1 MDKALIKRHNFE
13 VSKKNIETFSNSLPS
28 NPAFDRVEVDGG
40 LFGLGDHK
48 VTGNEMNK
56 FIDKVQDKLISVN
69 ESLTSII
76 SEFREVYKAF
86 DYLDGEYIKGII
98 GSIESAEEASKQA
111 LKAQSDIQNTVE
123 NLKKTVLGLVDLK
136 NSVEK
141 IERTINKL
149 SANQLSYKDVAKK
162 LDNNYKIG
170 QIGSVIRPNEELK
183 SKIKQV
189 SYNFSS
195 ILLELDKLKELNQ
208 IVQTQNKRNEL
219 LDNLYK
225 NITSYA
231 HYKDIDA
238 IWNDVEGHKVNL
250 ADFHHQVDSF
260 IEKVNQTTGRINNDI
275 TALQQYRTLL
285 ETYQHLGDVDA
296 IWNDMEGHKT
306 SITNLKDQMNHLI
319 SEVHTTTKEINESIK
334 SQEKA
339 NTADHLQYERK
350 IKTAYYISGSAI
362 GLSFINYLLQILG
375 II

>member
-48 VTGNEMNK
+48 VTGNEMNN
-56 FIDKVQDKLISVN
+56 FIGKVQYKLIAVN
-69 ESLTSII
+69 TSLRSII
-76 SEFREVYKAF
+76 SEFREVYEAF
-86 DYLDGEYIKGII
+86 DYLDREYIDGII

-170 QIGSVIRPNEELK
+170 QIGSVIRSNEELK

-285 ETYQHLGDVDA
+285 ETYQHLGDIDA
-296 IWNDMEGHKT
+296 IWNDVEGHKA
-306 SITNLKDQMNHLI
+306 SITELQDQMSHFI
-319 SEVHTTTKEINESIK
+319 SDVHTTTKEIKESIK
-334 SQEKA
+334 NLEKA
-339 NTADHLQYERK
+339 NTDAHLQYERK

>member
-13 VSKKNIETFSNSLPS
+13 VSKKKIETFSKSLPS

-40 LFGLGDHK
+40 LFGWGDHK
-48 VTGNEMNK
+48 VTGTEMNN

-69 ESLTSII
+69 KSLTSII

-123 NLKKTVLGLVDLK
+123 NLKKTVLGLDDLK

-162 LDNNYKIG
+162 LDQKYKIG
-170 QIGSVIRPNEELK
+170 QIGTVISTNEGLK

-189 SYNFSS
+189 SDNLSS
-195 ILLELDKLKELNQ
+195 ILLELNKLKDLHQ

-225 NITSYA
+225 NITSFA
-231 HYKDIDA
+231 HYKEIDA
-238 IWNDVEGHKVNL
+238 IWNDVESHKANL

-260 IEKVNQTTGRINNDI
+260 IEKVNHTTERINNDI

-285 ETYQHLGDVDA
+285 ETYKHLGDVDA
-296 IWNDMEGHKT
+296 IWNDVEDHKA
-306 SITNLKDQMNHLI
+306 SITKLQDQMSHFI
-319 SEVHTTTKEINESIK
+319 SDVHTTTKEIKESIK
-334 SQEKA
+334 SLEKA

-350 IKTAYYISGSAI
+350 IKIAYYISGSAI

>member
-13 VSKKNIETFSNSLPS
+13 VSKKKIETFSKSLPS

-40 LFGLGDHK
+40 LFGWGDHK
-48 VTGNEMNK
+48 VTGTEMNN

-69 ESLTSII
+69 KSLTSII

-123 NLKKTVLGLVDLK
+123 NLKKTVLGLDDLK

-149 SANQLSYKDVAKK
+149 TANQLSYKDVAKK
-162 LDNNYKIG
+162 LDQKYKIG
-170 QIGSVIRPNEELK
+170 QIGTVISTNEGLK

-189 SYNFSS
+189 SDNLSS
-195 ILLELDKLKELNQ
+195 ILLELNKLKDLHQ

-225 NITSYA
+225 NITSFA
-231 HYKDIDA
+231 HYKEIDA
-238 IWNDVEGHKVNL
+238 IWNDVESHKANL

-260 IEKVNQTTGRINNDI
+260 IEKVNHTTERINNDI

-285 ETYQHLGDVDA
+285 ESYLHLGDVDA
-296 IWNDMEGHKT
+296 IWNDVEDHKA
-306 SITNLKDQMNHLI
+306 SITKLQDQMSHFI
-319 SEVHTTTKEINESIK
+319 SDVHTTTKEIKESIK
-334 SQEKA
+334 SLEKA

-350 IKTAYYISGSAI
+350 IKIAYYISGSAI

>member
-48 VTGNEMNK
+48 VTGNEMNN
-56 FIDKVQDKLISVN
+56 FIGKVQYKLIAVN
-69 ESLTSII
+69 TSLRSII
-76 SEFREVYKAF
+76 SEFREVYEAF
-86 DYLDGEYIKGII
+86 DYLDREYIDGII

-170 QIGSVIRPNEELK
+170 QIGSVIRSNEELK

-275 TALQQYRTLL
+275 AALQQYRTLL
-285 ETYQHLGDVDA
+285 ETYQHLGDIDA
-296 IWNDMEGHKT
+296 IWNDVEGHKA
-306 SITNLKDQMNHLI
+306 SITELQDQMSHFI
-319 SEVHTTTKEINESIK
+319 SDVHTTTKEIKESINNL
-334 SQEKA
+334 EKA
-339 NTADHLQYERK
+339 NTDAHLQYERK

>member
-13 VSKKNIETFSNSLPS
+13 VSKKKIETFSKSLPS

-123 NLKKTVLGLVDLK
+123 NLKKTVLGLVNLK

-141 IERTINKL
+141 IERTINTL
-149 SANQLSYKDVAKK
+149 SANQLSYDDVAKK
-162 LDNNYKIG
+162 LDENYKIG
-170 QIGSVIRPNEELK
+170 QIDSVISSNEGLK
-183 SKIKQV
+183 SEIKQISDNLV
-189 SYNFSS
+189 L
-195 ILLELDKLKELNQ
+195 ILLELNKLKDLHQ
-208 IVQTQNKRNEL
+208 IVQAQNARNETL
-219 LDNLYK
+219 ENLYK
-225 NITSYA
+225 NITSKA
-231 HYKDIDA
+231 HYNDIDA
-238 IWNDVEGHKVNL
+238 IWNDVESHKANL
-250 ADFHHQVDSF
+250 ADFHQQVDSF
-260 IEKVNQTTGRINNDI
+260 IEMANQTKSRINNDI
-275 TALQQYRTLL
+275 AALQQYRTLL
-285 ETYQHLGDVDA
+285 ETYQHLGDIDA
-296 IWNDMEGHKT
+296 IWNDVEGHKA
-306 SITNLKDQMNHLI
+306 SITELQDQMSHFI
-319 SEVHTTTKEINESIK
+319 SDVHTTTKEIKESINNL
-334 SQEKA
+334 EKA
-339 NTADHLQYERK
+339 NTDAHLQYERK

>member
-86 DYLDGEYIKGII
+86 DYLDGEYINGII

-170 QIGSVIRPNEELK
+170 QIGSVIRSNEELK

-285 ETYQHLGDVDA
+285 ETYQHLGDIDA
-296 IWNDMEGHKT
+296 IWNDVEGHKA
-306 SITNLKDQMNHLI
+306 SITELQDQMSHFI
-319 SEVHTTTKEINESIK
+319 SDVHTTTKEIKESINNL
-334 SQEKA
+334 EKA
-339 NTADHLQYERK
+339 NTDAHLQYERK

>member
-86 DYLDGEYIKGII
+86 DYLDGEYITGII

-170 QIGSVIRPNEELK
+170 QIGSVIRSNEELK

-275 TALQQYRTLL
+275 AALQQYRTLI
-285 ETYQHLGDVDA
+285 ETYQHLGDIDA
-296 IWNDMEGHKT
+296 IWNDVEGHKA
-306 SITNLKDQMNHLI
+306 SITELQDQI
-319 SEVHTTTKEINESIK
+319 SHFISDVHTTTKEIKESINNL
-334 SQEKA
+334 EKA
-339 NTADHLQYERK
+339 NTDAHLQYERK

-362 GLSFINYLLQILG
+362 GLSLINYLLQILG

>member
-48 VTGNEMNK
+48 VTGNEMNN
-56 FIDKVQDKLISVN
+56 FIGKVQYKLIAVN
-69 ESLTSII
+69 TSLRSII

-86 DYLDGEYIKGII
+86 DYLDREYIDGII

-170 QIGSVIRPNEELK
+170 QIGSVIRSNEELK

-350 IKTAYYISGSAI
+350 IKIAYYISGSAI

>member
-48 VTGNEMNK
+48 VTGNEMNN
-56 FIDKVQDKLISVN
+56 FIGKVQYKLIAVN
-69 ESLTSII
+69 TSLRSII
-76 SEFREVYKAF
+76 SEFREVYEAF
-86 DYLDGEYIKGII
+86 DYLDREYIDGII

-170 QIGSVIRPNEELK
+170 QIGSVIRSNEELK

-285 ETYQHLGDVDA
+285 ETYQHLGDIDA
-296 IWNDMEGHKT
+296 IWNDVEGHKA
-306 SITNLKDQMNHLI
+306 SITELQDQMSHFI
-319 SEVHTTTKEINESIK
+319 SDVHTTTKEIKESINNL
-334 SQEKA
+334 EKA
-339 NTADHLQYERK
+339 NTDAHLQYERK

>member
-13 VSKKNIETFSNSLPS
+13 VSKKKIETFSKSLPS

-40 LFGLGDHK
+40 LFGWGDHK
-48 VTGNEMNK
+48 VTGTEMNN

-69 ESLTSII
+69 KSLTSII

-123 NLKKTVLGLVDLK
+123 NLKKTVLGLDDLK

-162 LDNNYKIG
+162 LDQKYKIG
-170 QIGSVIRPNEELK
+170 QIGTVISTNEGLK

-189 SYNFSS
+189 SDNLSS
-195 ILLELDKLKELNQ
+195 ILLELNKLKDLHQ

-225 NITSYA
+225 NITSFA
-231 HYKDIDA
+231 HYKEIDA
-238 IWNDVEGHKVNL
+238 IWNDVESHKANL

-260 IEKVNQTTGRINNDI
+260 IENVNQTTERINNDI

-285 ETYQHLGDVDA
+285 ETYKHLGDVDA
-296 IWNDMEGHKT
+296 IWNDVEDHKA
-306 SITNLKDQMNHLI
+306 SITKLQDQMSHFI
-319 SEVHTTTKEINESIK
+319 SDVHTTTKEIKESIK
-334 SQEKA
+334 SLEKA

-350 IKTAYYISGSAI
+350 IKIAYYISGSAI

>member
-40 LFGLGDHK
+40 LFGWGDHK
-48 VTGNEMNK
+48 VTGTEMNK

-123 NLKKTVLGLVDLK
+123 NLKKTVLGLVNLK

-141 IERTINKL
+141 IERTINTL
-149 SANQLSYKDVAKK
+149 SANQLSYDDVAKK
-162 LDNNYKIG
+162 LDENYKIG
-170 QIGSVIRPNEELK
+170 QIDSVISSNEGLK
-183 SKIKQV
+183 SEIKQISDNLV
-189 SYNFSS
+189 L
-195 ILLELDKLKELNQ
+195 ILLELNKLKDLHQ
-208 IVQTQNKRNEL
+208 IVQAQNARNETL
-219 LDNLYK
+219 ENLYK
-225 NITSYA
+225 NITSKA
-231 HYKDIDA
+231 HYNDIDA
-238 IWNDVEGHKVNL
+238 IWNDVESHKANL
-250 ADFHHQVDSF
+250 ADFHQQVDSF
-260 IEKVNQTTGRINNDI
+260 IEMANQTKSRINNDI
-275 TALQQYRTLL
+275 AALQQYRTLL
-285 ETYQHLGDVDA
+285 ETYQHLGDIDA
-296 IWNDMEGHKT
+296 IWNDVEGHKA
-306 SITNLKDQMNHLI
+306 SITELQDQMSHFI
-319 SEVHTTTKEINESIK
+319 SDVHTTTKEIKESINNL
-334 SQEKA
+334 EKA
-339 NTADHLQYERK
+339 NTDAHLQYERK

>member
-48 VTGNEMNK
+48 VTGNEMNN
-56 FIDKVQDKLISVN
+56 FIGKVQYKLIAVN
-69 ESLTSII
+69 TSLRSII
-76 SEFREVYKAF
+76 SEFREVYEAF
-86 DYLDGEYIKGII
+86 DYLDREYIDGII

-170 QIGSVIRPNEELK
+170 QIGSVIRSNEELK

-350 IKTAYYISGSAI
+350 IKIAYYISGSAI

>member
-1 MDKALIKRHNFE
+1 MDKALIKKHNFE
-13 VSKKNIETFSNSLPS
+13 VSKKKIETFSKSLPS
-28 NPAFDRVEVDGG
+28 NPAFDKVEVEGG
-40 LFGLGDHK
+40 LFGWGDHK
-48 VTGNEMNK
+48 VTGTEMNN

-69 ESLTSII
+69 NSLTSII

-111 LKAQSDIQNTVE
+111 LKAQSDIKNTVE

-136 NSVEK
+136 NRVEK
-141 IERTINKL
+141 IDKSIHTL
-149 SANQLSYKDVAKK
+149 TANQLSYEDVAKK
-162 LDNNYKIG
+162 LDENYKIG
-170 QIGSVIRPNEELK
+170 QIGTVISTNEGLK

-189 SYNFSS
+189 SDNLSS
-195 ILLELDKLKELNQ
+195 ILLELNKLKDLHQ

-219 LDNLYK
+219 LDNLYR
-225 NITSYA
+225 NFISNT

-238 IWNDVEGHKVNL
+238 IWNDVEGHKANL

-260 IEKVNQTTGRINNDI
+260 IEKVNQTTGSINNDI

-285 ETYQHLGDVDA
+285 ETYQHLGDIDA
-296 IWNDMEGHKT
+296 IWNDVEGHKA
-306 SITNLKDQMNHLI
+306 SITELQDQMSHFI
-319 SEVHTTTKEINESIK
+319 SDVHTTTKEIKESINNL
-334 SQEKA
+334 EKA
-339 NTADHLQYERK
+339 NTDAHLQYERK

-362 GLSFINYLLQILG
+362 GLSIINYLLQILE

>member
-48 VTGNEMNK
+48 VTGNEMNN
-56 FIDKVQDKLISVN
+56 FIGKVQYKLIAVN
-69 ESLTSII
+69 TSLRSII
-76 SEFREVYKAF
+76 SEFREVYEAF
-86 DYLDGEYIKGII
+86 DYLDREYIDGII

-123 NLKKTVLGLVDLK
+123 NLKKTVLGLVNLK

-170 QIGSVIRPNEELK
+170 QIGSVIRSNEELK

-350 IKTAYYISGSAI
+350 IKIAYYISGSAI

>member
-48 VTGNEMNK
+48 VTGNEMNN
-56 FIDKVQDKLISVN
+56 FIGKVQYKLIAVN
-69 ESLTSII
+69 TSLRSII
-76 SEFREVYKAF
+76 SEFREVYEAF
-86 DYLDGEYIKGII
+86 DYLDREYIDGII

-170 QIGSVIRPNEELK
+170 QIGSVIRSNEELK

-285 ETYQHLGDVDA
+285 ETYQHLGDIDA
-296 IWNDMEGHKT
+296 IWNDVEGHKA
-306 SITNLKDQMNHLI
+306 SITELQDQMSHFI
-319 SEVHTTTKEINESIK
+319 SDVHTTTNEIKESINNL
-334 SQEKA
+334 EKA
-339 NTADHLQYERK
+339 NTDAHLQYERK

>member
-170 QIGSVIRPNEELK
+170 QIGSVIRSNEELK

-285 ETYQHLGDVDA
+285 ETYQHLGDIDA
-296 IWNDMEGHKT
+296 IWNDVEGHKA
-306 SITNLKDQMNHLI
+306 SITELQDQMSHFI
-319 SEVHTTTKEINESIK
+319 SDVHTTTKEIKESIK
-334 SQEKA
+334 NLEKA
-339 NTADHLQYERK
+339 NTDAHLQYERK

>member
-76 SEFREVYKAF
+76 SEFREVYKAY

-170 QIGSVIRPNEELK
+170 QIGSVIRSNEELK

-260 IEKVNQTTGRINNDI
+260 IEMANQTKSRINNDI
-275 TALQQYRTLL
+275 AALQQYRTLL
-285 ETYQHLGDVDA
+285 ETYQHLGDIDA
-296 IWNDMEGHKT
+296 IWNDVEGHKA
-306 SITNLKDQMNHLI
+306 SITELQDQMSHFI
-319 SEVHTTTKEINESIK
+319 SDVHTTTKEIKESINNL
-334 SQEKA
+334 EKA
-339 NTADHLQYERK
+339 NTDAHLQYERK

>member
-48 VTGNEMNK
+48 VTGNEMNN
-56 FIDKVQDKLISVN
+56 FIGKVQYKLIAVN
-69 ESLTSII
+69 TSLRSII
-76 SEFREVYKAF
+76 SEFREVYEAF
-86 DYLDGEYIKGII
+86 DYLDREYIDGII

-170 QIGSVIRPNEELK
+170 QIGSVIRSNEELK

-285 ETYQHLGDVDA
+285 ETYQHLGDIDA
-296 IWNDMEGHKT
+296 IWNDVEGHKA
-306 SITNLKDQMNHLI
+306 SIIELQDQMSHFI
-319 SEVHTTTKEINESIK
+319 SDVHTTTKEIKESINNL
-334 SQEKA
+334 EKA
-339 NTADHLQYERK
+339 NTDAHLQYERK

-362 GLSFINYLLQILG
+362 GLSIINYLLQILG